1 MQNGLPKL
9 KTDTWA
15 IIGAFSGWSAV
26 IVTIMLALHSVT
38 NARISEQN
46 ASIDAQGERLGAR
59 IDAQGERLGARIDEQ
74 GERLGARIDEQGE
87 RLGARIDAQGTRLGA
102 RVDEQDARIDTL
114 HDTMRN
120 EHALILDSLAG
131 IAQRVSYIEGHLG
144 IGRAVDPEPAD
155 PP

>member
-46 ASIDAQGERLGAR
+46 ASIDA
-59 IDAQGERLGARIDEQ
+59 
-74 GERLGARIDEQGE
+74 QGE

>member
-26 IVTIMLALHSVT
+26 IVTVMLALHSVT

-46 ASIDAQGERLGAR
+46 ARIDAQGERLGAR
-59 IDAQGERLGARIDEQ
+59 IDAQGDRLGARI
-74 GERLGARIDEQGE
+74 
-87 RLGARIDAQGTRLGA
+87 
-102 RVDEQDARIDTL
+102 DEQDARIDTL
-114 HDTMRN
+114 HDIMRN

-144 IGRAVDPEPAD
+144 IGRAVDTEPAD